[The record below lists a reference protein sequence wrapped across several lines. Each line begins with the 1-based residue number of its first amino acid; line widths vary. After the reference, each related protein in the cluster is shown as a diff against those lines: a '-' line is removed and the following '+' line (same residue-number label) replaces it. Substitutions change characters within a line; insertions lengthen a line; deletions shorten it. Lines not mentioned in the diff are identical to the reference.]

1 MIAVVPGQVLL
12 CRMGKPPLPT
22 KVCPVCRR
30 SFTWRKKW
38 ERDWANVKYCSKK
51 CAAASKDQPREFS
64 LVEAL
69 ESLRDEGG
77 RSLRALCNERP
88 TLIVLLRHSGCTFCK
103 QTLADLSRWQESIAN
118 AGVNLAIVTMSP
130 TSADVRALADRYG
143 VTRSSCFADPDRV
156 LYRALELKRGRLLQL
171 FGLRVILGGIR
182 AFFEGH
188 GVGRLEGDGF
198 QMPGAFVVHQD
209 KVVRAYRHETAA
221 DRPDLGEMACSIAR

>member
-1 MIAVVPGQVLL
+1 MIAGVRGRVLL
-12 CRMGKPPLPT
+12 SRMGKPPLPT

-51 CAAASKDQPREFS
+51 CARTSKDQPRAWP

-69 ESLRDEGG
+69 EFLRDEGG

-103 QTLADLSRWQESIAN
+103 QTLADLSRGQESIAN
-118 AGVNLAIVTMSP
+118 AGVHLAIVAMSP
-130 TSADVRALADRYG
+130 TSADVRALADKYG
-143 VTRSSCFADPDRV
+143 VRRSSCFADPDRV
-156 LYRALELKRGRLLQL
+156 LYRALELKRGGMRQL
-171 FGLRVILGGIR
+171 FGLRVILGGLR
-182 AFFEGH
+182 AFVEGH

-209 KVVRAYRHETAA
+209 RVLRAYRHETAA
-221 DRPDLGEMACSIAR
+221 DRPNLEALACEVTR